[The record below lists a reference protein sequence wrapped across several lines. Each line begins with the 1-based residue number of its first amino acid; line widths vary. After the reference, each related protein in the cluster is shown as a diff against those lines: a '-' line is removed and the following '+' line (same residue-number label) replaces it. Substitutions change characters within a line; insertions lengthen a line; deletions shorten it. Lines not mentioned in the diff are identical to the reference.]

1 MKKKKNIFQSN
12 SSTGFDN
19 LINVHTSALEENS
32 KMIAKMLKELSKK
45 KLSSSNI
52 KDIKFIKKEL
62 KRLDKE
68 LDNLGGE

>member
-1 MKKKKNIFQSN
+1 MKKKKSTTQNN
-12 SSTGFDN
+12 NTTGFDN

-45 KLSSSNI
+45 KLSLSNI
-52 KDIKFIKKEL
+52 QDIKFIKKEL

-68 LDNLGGE
+68 LDNLGEE